1 MRDSSATASKG
12 KGLQVYLATPLRAAI
27 GWRFENVHM
36 MHSLPAETEN
46 TADRLKASLKKQL
59 CHFKSLRVVKNK

>member
-12 KGLQVYLATPLRAAI
+12 KGLQVYLATPLQPAI
-27 GWRFENVHM
+27 GWRFENVRM

-46 TADRLKASLKKQL
+46 TADRLKASLKNNYVSFQI
-59 CHFKSLRVVKNK
+59 FKSSTKK

>member
-46 TADRLKASLKKQL
+46 SRQIKSIIKKTIVSFQI
-59 CHFKSLRVVKNK
+59 FKSSKK